1 MEQSTGVRELQKERG
16 MKRLSAIDS
25 VQEELLEREQLSR
38 DLKEVR
44 VQIVLLSLG
53 GQPQAERTASVKALK
68 QEDCEQDGEG
78 GGPRCQVSW
87 AIVRNSEI
95 F

>member
-53 GQPQAERTASVKALK
+53 GQPQAERTASVKA
-68 QEDCEQDGEG
+68 
-78 GGPRCQVSW
+78 PRWKHVVSVIDLQGLGV
-87 AIVRNSEI
+87 ARAV
-95 F
+95 